1 MCVALP
7 GRVVKVEGGSGPS
20 RPAVVMLSGR
30 ETEVDLIMVPEADVG
45 DYVIVHSGYAV
56 SSVTPEEATRT
67 QELLDS
73 ITDG

>member
-1 MCVALP
+1 MCVAVP
-7 GRVVKVEGGSGPS
+7 GRVMKVDDAAGPS
-20 RPAVVMLSGR
+20 RPALVILSGS

-56 SSVTPEEATRT
+56 SKVTPEDAART

-73 ITDG
+73 L